1 MYVYVMYDKNDVALY
16 VGKTKDIKRRVYQHF
31 NTDVES
37 WKSDVSKIKYL
48 NCITEVDMNIYEIY
62 LINKLSPKYNKSL
75 VFSDDTNLILP
86 YTLVEYNTNLDS
98 TSLLSNEEKIR
109 FRELITIIDDSRY
122 NKNFYNKNDY
132 TSYGDYILSKNWVEK
147 IENKDNILRL
157 FYNLTYIYK
166 NKYMY
171 GEEFKGGKML
181 WDFYEYP
188 NFIVNVKTFKRI
200 SNFSLIKNNIDDSV
214 RFLAYIKNDFYLDN
228 NRRIDEEL
236 SLSNLIHLLKN
247 SCLKNNKELL
257 LYLPSERMRNL
268 LNKYLNNE

>member
-1 MYVYVMYDKNDVALY
+1 
-16 VGKTKDIKRRVYQHF
+16 
-31 NTDVES
+31 
-37 WKSDVSKIKYL
+37 
-48 NCITEVDMNIYEIY
+48 
-62 LINKLSPKYNKSL
+62 
-75 VFSDDTNLILP
+75 
-86 YTLVEYNTNLDS
+86 
-98 TSLLSNEEKIR
+98 
-109 FRELITIIDDSRY
+109 
-122 NKNFYNKNDY
+122 
-132 TSYGDYILSKNWVEK
+132 
-147 IENKDNILRL
+147 
-157 FYNLTYIYK
+157 
-166 NKYMY
+166 
-171 GEEFKGGKML
+171 ML

>member
-48 NCITEVDMNIYEIY
+48 NCITEVDMSIYEIY

>member
-31 NTDVES
+31 NTDIES

-48 NCITEVDMNIYEIY
+48 NCITEVDMSIYEIY

-86 YTLVEYNTNLDS
+86 YTLVEYNANLDS